1 MKIYIAMA
9 EMRDGN
15 RIFGSAYLSEKEA
28 ARAADDMVT
37 EVNAN
42 TDWEVVPIVEDI
54 ELVLENASMG
64 ELVDPGDLKS
74 PA

>member
-1 MKIYIAMA
+1 MA
-9 EMRDGN
+9 EMESGN
-15 RIFGSAYLSEKEA
+15 RIFDRAFMTPQEALSAANE
-28 ARAADDMVT
+28 MVKDI
-37 EVNAN
+37 NSN
-42 TDWEVVPIVEDI
+42 TDWEVIPIVEDI

>member
-1 MKIYIAMA
+1 MA
-9 EMRDGN
+9 EMADGN
-15 RIFGSAYLSEKEA
+15 RIFGSAYLTETEA
-28 ARAADDMVT
+28 AQAADEIVT

-42 TDWEVVPIVEDI
+42 TDWQVVPIVEDI
-54 ELVLENASMG
+54 ELVVEKQNASMG